1 MDLQQWPKSLPSK
14 GTLELD
20 VLQLPLSKVPW
31 IARDGSICIGG
42 KQMAPKADGG
52 KQMAPTADGGKPKAA
67 GLVTASAMPAAE
79 PSKVVEDHDNGD
91 EPESGVNASQAAKM
105 GEQAEADAGS
115 DEGLSEYCDDRMDD
129 TMMGAASSAVQS
141 VPV

>member
-1 MDLQQWPKSLPSK
+1 MDQQQWPKSLPSK

-42 KQMAPKADGG
+42 KEMV
-52 KQMAPTADGGKPKAA
+52 PKAA
-67 GLVTASAMPAAE
+67 ELMTASVTPAAE
-79 PSKVVEDHDNGD
+79 ASEIVKDADNGD
-91 EPESGVNASQAAKM
+91 EPKRGVDAKS
-105 GEQAEADAGS
+105 GEQVEADADS
-115 DEGLSEYCDDRMDD
+115 DDGLSENGGDRMDD

-141 VPV
+141 APM